1 MKLPA
6 AKYDKYFSKPSISLS
21 TTIRSVSND
30 NAIQDGEPVRA
41 YTYQNT
47 GQDGSIFTIE
57 MYPVNQPE
65 VIKVNV
71 PKNNQDQYHV
81 YYGGNLSNVREFDAS
96 LVIQL
101 GNEKEEHVI
110 ENTSVVHINAD
121 NANEDIV
128 FKTVNKPVLFQNF
141 QYSPPT

>member
-1 MKLPA
+1 MSA
-6 AKYDKYFSKPSISLS
+6 AKYDKYFSKPSTSVS
-21 TTIRSVSND
+21 TIIRSVGND
-30 NAIQDGEPVRA
+30 DTTQDGEPVRA

-47 GQDGSIFTIE
+47 GQDGGIFTIE
-57 MYPVNQPE
+57 MYSVTRPGL
-65 VIKVNV
+65 IKVNV

-96 LVIQL
+96 VMIQL
-101 GNEKEEHVI
+101 GKEKEEHVI

-121 NANEDIV
+121 NANEDIL
-128 FKTVNKPVLFQNF
+128 FQTVNKPVLFQNF